1 MVNRLK
7 NVDNKF
13 NWSKENVFA
22 ACVLVLGAN
31 VSGVA
36 NIVSPDIRADSYSSL
51 DAAKDRAYILGM
63 IEKKFDDELSRH
75 VDNEKDIQ
83 RLQYRIQECERDLE
97 IL

>member
-51 DAAKDRAYILGM
+51 DAAKDKAYILSVV
-63 IEKKFDDELSRH
+63 ERRFNEELARH

-83 RLQYRIQECERDLE
+83 RLQYRIHECEMDLE
-97 IL
+97 NF